1 MIRRSGCSVFSACG
15 AVCRPVPLLLPTGV
29 TPLAPL
35 QFNIKPLP
43 EDELAFKNKE
53 AAERKDL
60 VSCPC
65 LSACLPAG
73 RAAGRLAALRACPGL
88 PALPCPAGR
97 PVCLTA
103 PSRTPLPPVLQVA
116 AEVSPDVVRAEVG
129 LRLYT
134 VPLVLAALYYTAKAQ
149 FPSLAAA
156 ASEYTQGY
164 STQMGVLVVIG
175 TLVYYAWAEVQ
186 AAMAGAAAAAKKR

>member
-1 MIRRSGCSVFSACG
+1 L
-15 AVCRPVPLLLPTGV
+15 PLLLPTRV

-88 PALPCPAGR
+88 PALPCRPA
-97 PVCLTA
+97 CLSDC
-103 PSRTPLPPVLQVA
+103 PIPHSIA
-116 AEVSPDVVRAEVG
+116 AC
-129 LRLYT
+129 
-134 VPLVLAALYYTAKAQ
+134 AAGG
-149 FPSLAAA
+149 S
-156 ASEYTQGY
+156 
-164 STQMGVLVVIG
+164 
-175 TLVYYAWAEVQ
+175 
-186 AAMAGAAAAAKKR
+186 